1 MTDWTAAACLPHDP
15 TLWDEP
21 ARLPGRGH
29 RDRLPTH
36 ARERLAK
43 ARVICRQCPVRLAC
57 ADDAV
62 ESADTGVIRG
72 GMTTVERES
81 WRRRREAS

>member
-1 MTDWTAAACLPHDP
+1 MTDWTRAACLPHDP

-72 GMTTVERES
+72 GMTTAERES